1 MNILWLNDG
10 KAGHR
15 RQAEGL
21 LAGLVRCG
29 IVLQVR
35 ELVVPL
41 GLRDWPRIQSELLN
55 TLEPESTKPDFF
67 QPELL
72 LGVGHRTHT
81 LLLLLKR
88 RYPRAQTVVLMRPS
102 LPLSWFDHLIMP
114 QHDQRPDRRSNQAHI
129 LLTQGALNPLINQQ
143 RHQPSRHLILLGGA
157 SKRHGWDQTQVLAQL
172 AQLAEYLRGQSV
184 WIGGSRRTPADFLDS
199 VDFQSVTASMQFLE
213 DSQTDSAAL
222 DEQLQLAETVWVTED
237 SVSMISEAWTAGC
250 RVGLIAM
257 PRIKIDRI
265 TRAVDRLVEQQVV
278 LRLNDVLAGQVLRL
292 PPPLAEADR
301 AARWL
306 LERLR

>member
-29 IVLQVR
+29 VALKVR
-35 ELVVPL
+35 EIAVPL
-41 GLRDWPRIQSELLN
+41 GLRDWPCIQSELLN
-55 TLEPESTKPDFF
+55 TLAPELIEPD
-67 QPELL
+67 LL
-72 LGVGHRTHT
+72 LGAGHRTHA

-102 LPLSWFDHLIMP
+102 LPFSWFDHLIMP
-114 QHDQRPDRRSNQAHI
+114 QHDQPPDRPNI
-129 LLTQGALNPLINQQ
+129 LSTQGALNPLINQQ
-143 RHQPSRHLILLGGA
+143 RHQVGRHLILLGGA
-157 SKRHGWDQTQVLAQL
+157 SKRHGWNQAQVLAQL

-184 WIGGSRRTPADFLDS
+184 WISGSRRTPVDFLDS
-199 VDFQSVTASMQFLE
+199 VDFQSVTDSMQFLE
-213 DSQTDSAAL
+213 DSQTDSDAL

-237 SVSMISEAWTAGC
+237 SVSMMSEAWTAGC
-250 RVGLIAM
+250 RVGLIAT
-257 PRIKIDRI
+257 PRLKTDRI
-265 TRAVDRLVEQQVV
+265 TRAVDRLLEQQVV
-278 LRLNDVLAGQVLRL
+278 WRLNDVLAGQVLRL
-292 PPPLAEADR
+292 PPHLAEADR

-306 LERLR
+306 LERLI

>member
-21 LAGLVRCG
+21 LAGLARCG
-29 IVLQVR
+29 VTLQVR
-35 ELVVPL
+35 EIAVPH
-41 GLRDWPRIQSELLN
+41 GLRDWWRVQLDLPDALN
-55 TLEPESTKPDFF
+55 PDV
-67 QPELL
+67 L
-72 LGVGHRTHT
+72 LGVGHRIHA

-88 RYPRAQTVVLMRPS
+88 RYPSAQTVVLMRPS

-114 QHDQRPDRRSNQAHI
+114 QHDQPPDRLPNQAHI
-129 LLTQGALNPLINQQ
+129 FATQGALSPVTNQQ
-143 RHQPSRHLILLGGA
+143 RHQAGRHLILLGGV
-157 SKRHGWDQTQVLAQL
+157 SKRHGWDQRQVLTQL
-172 AQLAEYLRGQSV
+172 AQLAEYLKDQSV
-184 WIGGSRRTPADFLDS
+184 WISGSRRTPQDFLTCT
-199 VDFQSVTASMQFLE
+199 DFQNITVRMQHLPC
-213 DSQTDSAAL
+213 SQTDSALL

-257 PRIKIDRI
+257 PRLKTDRI
-265 TRAVDRLVEQQVV
+265 TRAVDRLVERQTVV
-278 LRLNDVLAGQVLRL
+278 RLADVLAGQVLQL
-292 PPPLAEADR
+292 PPRLVEADR

-306 LERLR
+306 LERLNAT

>member
-29 IVLQVR
+29 VALQVR
-35 ELVVPL
+35 EMVVPL
-41 GLRDWPRIQSELLN
+41 GLRDWPRMQSELLN
-55 TLEPESTKPDFF
+55 TID
-67 QPELL
+67 PELL
-72 LGVGHRTHT
+72 LGVGHRTHV

-114 QHDQRPDRRSNQAHI
+114 QHDQPPSVDRIFVSQC
-129 LLTQGALNPLINQQ
+129 ALNPIINQQ
-143 RHQPSRHLILLGGA
+143 RHQVGRHLILLGGA
-157 SKRHGWDQTQVLAQL
+157 SKRHGWDQRQVLAQL
-172 AQLAEYLRGQSV
+172 TQLTEYLHGQSV
-184 WIGGSRRTPADFLDS
+184 WISSSRRTPADFLS
-199 VDFQSVTASMQFLE
+199 STDFQGITVRMQVLA
-213 DSQTDSAAL
+213 DAQTDSALL

-250 RVGLIAM
+250 QMGLLQM
-257 PRIKIDRI
+257 PRHKQDRVTHALDQLI
-265 TRAVDRLVEQQVV
+265 ERQVVLPLADYLAGQALRVPPRLVES
-278 LRLNDVLAGQVLRL
+278 
-292 PPPLAEADR
+292 DR
-301 AARWL
+301 AAGWL
-306 LERLR
+306 LLQLRQRLNGQ

>member
-21 LAGLVRCG
+21 LAGLARCG
-29 IVLQVR
+29 VTLQVR

-55 TLEPESTKPDFF
+55 TLDPESNKPD
-67 QPELL
+67 LL
-72 LGVGHRTHT
+72 FGVGHRTHA

-88 RYPRAQTVVLMRPS
+88 RYPSAQTVVLMRPS
-102 LPLSWFDHLIMP
+102 LPLSWFDHLIIP
-114 QHDQRPDRRSNQAHI
+114 QHDQPPSIDRIFVS
-129 LLTQGALNPLINQQ
+129 QGALNPLINQQ
-143 RHQPSRHLILLGGA
+143 RHQVGRHLILLGGG
-157 SKRHGWDQTQVLAQL
+157 SKRHSWDQTQVLAQL
-172 AQLAEYLRGQSV
+172 AQLAGHLRGQSV
-184 WIGGSRRTPADFLDS
+184 WISGSRRTPADFLS
-199 VDFQSVTASMQFLE
+199 STDFQGITLRMQHLA
-213 DSQTDSAAL
+213 DTQTDSGLL

-257 PRIKIDRI
+257 PRIKTDRI

-278 LRLNDVLAGQVLRL
+278 LRLHDVLVGQVLRL
-292 PPPLAEADR
+292 PPHLAEADR

-306 LERLR
+306 LLQLSER

>member
-15 RQAEGL
+15 RQTEGL
-21 LAGLVRCG
+21 LAGLARCG
-29 IVLQVR
+29 VTLHVR
-35 ELVVPL
+35 EIAVPL
-41 GLRDWPRIQSELLN
+41 GLRDWSRIQSALLN
-55 TLEPESTKPDFF
+55 TLDPESSK
-67 QPELL
+67 PELL
-72 LGVGHRTHT
+72 LGVGHRTHA

-88 RYPRAQTVVLMRPS
+88 RYPSAQTVVLMLPS
-102 LPLSWFDHLIMP
+102 LPLRWFDHLIMP
-114 QHDQRPDRRSNQAHI
+114 QHDQRPDRRSNQANI

-143 RHQPSRHLILLGGA
+143 RHQAGRHLILLGGA

-172 AQLAEYLRGQSV
+172 TQLAEYLQGQSV
-184 WIGGSRRTPADFLDS
+184 WISGSRRTPEDFLS
-199 VDFQSVTASMQFLE
+199 RTDFQSTTASMQFLE
-213 DSQTDSAAL
+213 GSQIDSAAL

-257 PRIKIDRI
+257 PRLKTDRI

-278 LRLNDVLAGQVLRL
+278 WRLNDVLAGQVLRL
-292 PPPLAEADR
+292 PPHLAEADR

-306 LERLR
+306 LLQLSERLK

>member
-21 LAGLVRCG
+21 LAGLARCG
-29 IVLQVR
+29 VVLQVR

-41 GLRDWPRIQSELLN
+41 GLRDWPRIQADFPN
-55 TLEPESTKPDFF
+55 TLDPESNKPD
-67 QPELL
+67 LL
-72 LGVGHRTHT
+72 LGVGHRTHA

-102 LPLSWFDHLIMP
+102 LPFSWFDHLIIP
-114 QHDQRPDRRSNQAHI
+114 QHDQPPSVGRIFVS
-129 LLTQGALNPLINQQ
+129 QGALNPVINQQ
-143 RHQPSRHLILLGGA
+143 RHEAGRHLILLGGA
-157 SKRHGWDQTQVLAQL
+157 SKRHGWDQMQVLAQL
-172 AQLAEYLRGQSV
+172 AQLAEHLQGQSV
-184 WIGGSRRTPADFLDS
+184 WISGSRRTPADFLS
-199 VDFQSVTASMQFLE
+199 STDFQSISASMQHLE
-213 DSQTDSAAL
+213 GSQTDSAVL
-222 DEQLQLAETVWVTED
+222 DEQLELAETVWVTED

-257 PRIKIDRI
+257 PRIKTDRI
-265 TRAVDRLVEQQVV
+265 TRAVDRLLEQQVV
-278 LRLNDVLAGQVLRL
+278 WRLNDVLTGQQLQL
-292 PPPLAEADR
+292 PPHLAEADR

-306 LERLR
+306 LERVMPLQ

>member
-21 LAGLVRCG
+21 LAGLARCG
-29 IVLQVR
+29 VRLQVR
-35 ELVVPL
+35 EMVVPL

-55 TLEPESTKPDFF
+55 TLDSEPTKPD
-67 QPELL
+67 LI
-72 LGVGHRTHT
+72 LGVGHRTHA

-102 LPLSWFDHLIMP
+102 LPFSWFDHLIIP
-114 QHDQRPDRRSNQAHI
+114 QHDQPPDRLLNQAHI
-129 LLTQGALNPLINQQ
+129 LPTQGALNPVTNQQ
-143 RHQPSRHLILLGGA
+143 RHQAGRHLILIGGA
-157 SKRHGWDQTQVLAQL
+157 SKRHCWDQTQVLAQL
-172 AQLAEYLRGQSV
+172 AQLAEYLQGQSV
-184 WIGGSRRTPADFLDS
+184 WISGSRRTPQEFLDS
-199 VDFQSVTASMQFLE
+199 IDFQSVSASMQHLE
-213 DSQTDSAAL
+213 GSQTDAAAL

-237 SVSMISEAWTAGC
+237 SVSMMSEAWTAGC

-257 PRIKIDRI
+257 PRCKTDRI

-278 LRLNDVLAGQVLRL
+278 WRLADVLAGQQLQL
-292 PPPLAEADR
+292 PPHLAEADR
-301 AARWL
+301 AAVWL
-306 LERLR
+306 LERVMPLQ

>member
-21 LAGLVRCG
+21 LAGLARCG
-29 IVLQVR
+29 VTLQVR
-35 ELVVPL
+35 EMVVPL
-41 GLRDWPRIQSELLN
+41 GLRDWPRIQAELLN
-55 TLEPESTKPDFF
+55 TLDPESNKPD
-67 QPELL
+67 LL
-72 LGVGHRTHT
+72 LGVGHRTHA

-102 LPLSWFDHLIMP
+102 LPLSWFDHLIIP
-114 QHDQRPDRRSNQAHI
+114 QHDQPPSVDRI
-129 LLTQGALNPLINQQ
+129 FVLQGALNPLTNQQ
-143 RHQPSRHLILLGGA
+143 QHQAGRHLILLGGA
-157 SKRHGWDQTQVLAQL
+157 SKRHGWNQAQVLAQL
-172 AQLAEYLRGQSV
+172 AQLAEHLRGQSV
-184 WIGGSRRTPADFLDS
+184 WIGGSRRTSADFLDS
-199 VDFQSVTASMQFLE
+199 VAFQSVTASMQFLE

-250 RVGLIAM
+250 RVGLVAM

-265 TRAVDRLVEQQVV
+265 TRVVDRLVEQQVV
-278 LRLNDVLAGQVLRL
+278 WRLNDVLAGQVLRL
-292 PPPLAEADR
+292 PPHLAEADR

>member
-21 LAGLVRCG
+21 LAGLARGGVA
-29 IVLQVR
+29 LQVR
-35 ELVVPL
+35 EIAVPL
-41 GLRDWPRIQSELLN
+41 GLRDWPLIQKDLPN
-55 TLEPESTKPDFF
+55 TLAPESIKPESIEPD
-67 QPELL
+67 LL
-72 LGVGHRTHT
+72 LGVGHRTHA

-102 LPLSWFDHLIMP
+102 LPFSWFDHLIIP
-114 QHDQRPDRRSNQAHI
+114 QHDQPPSVGRIFVS
-129 LLTQGALNPLINQQ
+129 QGALNPIINQQ
-143 RHQPSRHLILLGGA
+143 RHQVGRHLILLGGA

-172 AQLAEYLRGQSV
+172 AQLAEYLQGQSV
-184 WIGGSRRTPADFLDS
+184 WISGSRRTPADFLDS
-199 VDFQSVTASMQFLE
+199 VDFQNVSASMQHLE
-213 DSQTDSAAL
+213 GSQTDSAAL

-265 TRAVDRLVEQQVV
+265 TRAVDLLVEQQVV

-292 PPPLAEADR
+292 PPHLAEADR
-301 AARWL
+301 AAGWL

>member
-21 LAGLVRCG
+21 LAGLRRRG
-29 IVLQVR
+29 IELQVH
-35 ELVVPL
+35 EMSVPH
-41 GLRDWPRIQSELLN
+41 GLRDWWRIQADLPN
-55 TLEPESTKPDFF
+55 IFY
-67 QPELL
+67 PELL
-72 LGVGHRTHT
+72 LGVGHRTHA

-88 RYPRAQTVVLMRPS
+88 RYPSAQTVVLMRPS
-102 LPLSWFDHLIMP
+102 LPLSWFDHLIIP
-114 QHDQRPDRRSNQAHI
+114 QHDQPPSVDRIFVS
-129 LLTQGALNPLINQQ
+129 QGALNPIINQQ
-143 RHQPSRHLILLGGA
+143 RHQVGRHLIVLGGV
-157 SKRHGWDQTQVLAQL
+157 SKRHGWDQRQVLAQL
-172 AQLAEYLRGQSV
+172 AQLAEHLRGQSV

-199 VDFQSVTASMQFLE
+199 VDFKAITAQMQFLE
-213 DSQTDSAAL
+213 GSQTDSAAL

-257 PRIKIDRI
+257 PRIKADRI
-265 TRAVDRLVEQQVV
+265 TRAVDLLVQQQVV

-292 PPPLAEADR
+292 PPHLAEADR

-306 LERLR
+306 LLQLSERLR